1 MKKLLSILLLGYIC
15 NSFAVVAT
23 QDMYIMQKDTA
34 EANNFV
40 ITATGMLKSA
50 EDQKDSL
57 ANAKSLIQGI
67 TALKNIDPT
76 KFCPTC
82 SDVTVEQL
90 ENWKEAMAKNWCEN
104 FNNNLSLVQGNIT
117 SMASV
122 EALVKALPAAIASGN
137 PAQVTAAFSQAQTT
151 TLAQMNQTSQQMAS
165 YSMQKD
171 RKEEID
177 SKIIEMKTNKAM
189 YGVACPDCQNK

>member
-34 EANNFV
+34 EATNFV
-40 ITATGMLKSA
+40 TTATGMLQSA
-50 EDQKDSL
+50 QSQYDSL
-57 ANAKSLIQGI
+57 KNAQSLVQGI
-67 TALKNIDPT
+67 TSLQNIDAS

-82 SDVTVEQL
+82 SDVTIDQL
-90 ENWKEAMAKNWCEN
+90 QNWQQAMAKNWCEN
-104 FNNNLSLVQGNIT
+104 FNNNLNLVQGNIT
-117 SMASV
+117 SMESV
-122 EALVKALPAAIASGN
+122 KSLVAALPAAIASGN

-171 RKEEID
+171 RKEEVD
-177 SKIIEMKTNKAM
+177 NKITQMKTNKAM
-189 YGVACPDCQNK
+189 YGVACPDCQK